1 MYKALSHDLYKMTSV
16 LSRNLIVIVIRKH
29 RQGDME
35 KALFDLVAP
44 SLICIIYLTKN
55 IVQWDTEKE
64 RDRERERKK
73 TFVTN
78 SEAVRS
84 ERHRPFQ
91 NLSQTIRPKE
101 IRERSQQKRQW

>member
-1 MYKALSHDLYKMTSV
+1 MTSV
-16 LSRNLIVIVIRKH
+16 LSRNLIVVVIRSKKH
-29 RQGDME
+29 RQGDVE
-35 KALFDLVAP
+35 KVLFDLVAL

-55 IVQWDTEKE
+55 TIQWDTEKK
-64 RDRERERKK
+64 REREKEKK